1 MKIEVSNGEVIDKI
15 TILRIK
21 EDQINDPDKKVNVQK
36 ELSILEEQAS
46 ELLTVVMSE
55 YLETY
60 LQLYATNRVLWEVE
74 DELRELEAKNDF
86 GETFIQRARE
96 VYTLNDERSRLK
108 KEINLVTGS
117 KLVEEKSYKHL

>member
-21 EDQINDPDKKVNVQK
+21 ADQINHPDKKINVQK
-36 ELSILEEQAS
+36 ELLTLEEQAS
-46 ELLTVVMSE
+46 ELLTVIMNK

-60 LQLYATNRVLWEVE
+60 LKLYSTNRVLWSVE
-74 DELRELEAKNDF
+74 DELRELEAENDF

-96 VYTLNDERSRLK
+96 VYTLNDERSKLK
-108 KEINLVTGS
+108 KEINLNTES
-117 KLVEEKSYKHL
+117 DLIEEKSYEYL

>member
-60 LQLYATNRVLWEVE
+60 LKLYATNRVLWEIE

-96 VYTLNDERSRLK
+96 VYTLNDERSKLK
-108 KEINLVTGS
+108 KEINLNTRS
-117 KLVEEKSYKHL
+117 DLIEEKSYKHL

>member
-15 TILRIK
+15 SILRIK
-21 EDQINDPDKKVNVQK
+21 MDQIDDPTKKENVKK
-36 ELSILEEQAS
+36 ELATLEEQAS
-46 ELLTVVMSE
+46 DLLKEVEST

-60 LQLYATNRVLWEVE
+60 LKLYATNRVLWSVE
-74 DELRELEAKNDF
+74 DELRELEIKNDF

-96 VYTLNDERSRLK
+96 VYTLNDKRSILK

-117 KLVEEKSYKHL
+117 RLLEEKSYKHL

>member
-1 MKIEVSNGEVIDKI
+1 MKIEVSNGEVVDKI

-21 EDQINDPDKKVNVQK
+21 ADQINDPDKKTNVQK
-36 ELSILEEQAS
+36 ELSTLEEQAS
-46 ELLTVVMSE
+46 ELLNVVKGE
-55 YLETY
+55 YIETY
-60 LQLYATNRVLWEVE
+60 LKLYATNRVLWGVE

>member
-21 EDQINDPDKKVNVQK
+21 ADQINDPDKKTNVQK
-36 ELSILEEQAS
+36 ELSTLEEQAS
-46 ELLTVVMSE
+46 ELLNIVKGE
-55 YLETY
+55 YIETY
-60 LQLYATNRVLWEVE
+60 LKLYATNRVLWGVE

-86 GETFIQRARE
+86 SETFIQRARE

>member
-1 MKIEVSNGEVIDKI
+1 MKIEVSNGEVVDKI

-21 EDQINDPDKKVNVQK
+21 ADQINDPDKKTNVQK
-36 ELSILEEQAS
+36 ELSTLEEQAS
-46 ELLTVVMSE
+46 ELLNVVKGE
-55 YLETY
+55 YIETY
-60 LQLYATNRVLWEVE
+60 LKLYATNRVLWGVG

-86 GETFIQRARE
+86 SETFIQRARE

>member
-15 TILRIK
+15 TILQIK
-21 EDQINDPDKKVNVQK
+21 VDQINDPDKKINVQK
-36 ELSILEEQAS
+36 ELLTLEEQAS
-46 ELLTVVMSE
+46 ELLTVVKSE
-55 YLETY
+55 YFETY
-60 LQLYATNRVLWEVE
+60 LKLYATNRVLWDVE
-74 DELRELEAKNDF
+74 DELRDLEAKNDF

-96 VYTLNDERSRLK
+96 VYTLNDERSKLK